1 MEKIVLINVTVK
13 FMKLILFRKVIRLEE
28 EEKEKEERWE
38 GEENEFYFTFIGKI
52 KFQQ

>member
-13 FMKLILFRKVIRLEE
+13 FMKFILFRKVIRLE
-28 EEKEKEERWE
+28 EKEERWE
-38 GEENEFYFTFIGKI
+38 GEENEFYFTFIGKM